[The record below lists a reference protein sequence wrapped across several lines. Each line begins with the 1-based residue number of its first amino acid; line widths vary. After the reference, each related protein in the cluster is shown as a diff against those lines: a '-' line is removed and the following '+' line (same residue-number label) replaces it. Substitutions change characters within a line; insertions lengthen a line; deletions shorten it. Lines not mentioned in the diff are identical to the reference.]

1 MPEPNISSFTG
12 LLSDKDKDVA
22 DIAPNVDALEVAK
35 DLLRS
40 LRSARWHKTDWALSG
55 SSEHP
60 HDNYLMRSGL
70 LDLSSGTT
78 RSASADAN
86 WMNDIMENLN
96 NLPVNTAWNQ
106 PPPNQADN
114 MPNWNQTLPPI
125 ISNMPMIEDFY
136 TEEWEKRNPLVI

>member
-106 PPPNQADN
+106 PLPNQADN